1 MPPDEYRNVIK
12 ILETHYQEF
21 LRTSQGSEMFGEEDR
36 KIIQGRFDDAQKN
49 YYDLIIQL
57 PAHGEWER
65 FLSYPE
71 VFSQL
76 HLPNSCCLHPP
87 YVTF

>member
-57 PAHGEWER
+57 PAHGEWES
-65 FLSYPE
+65 FYLILK
-71 VFSQL
+71 FSVNCICQTPAVCI
-76 HLPNSCCLHPP
+76 HR
-87 YVTF
+87 T